1 MQDIN
6 EISRIDKYTCKFENP
21 VMEDQYMEA
30 QWIRLKK
37 ILSFAI
43 IFISIILC
51 FDTFTAYERFGG
63 FRPILIGFPILIGM
77 TLSFFI
83 FPESFK
89 AKRHGLFIAVMVLLV
104 HTYQVFQAIAIENA
118 PEIDAITLLASI
130 PAIFMFI
137 GIMFPFNLIT
147 TVSLLIY
154 LLATLLPAINFD
166 SISMDV
172 IVFTIPVPMI
182 LIIWNRYNNE
192 YNNRLNFAKN
202 VSIDQTKNLMQKT
215 LHRYFGDVLSDKMLR
230 DGGELEGENKWVTI
244 LFTDL
249 NAYSTITENMS
260 PEVALEF
267 LNEYFT
273 KMHEVIEKFNG
284 HILNYI
290 GDSIMVVFGAPEKL
304 KDHENLAV
312 KCSLKMKE
320 KLVELNSE
328 WDNNETSRYWKN
340 HGIDSINMRI
350 GIHTGNVIAGN
361 LGSREML
368 QYSTIGDTV
377 NVAARLE
384 QANKDFNT
392 EISFSHEIYTA
403 LTKELHKKTDLSGE
417 ITLKGRTAPTK
428 VYSIKM

>member
-1 MQDIN
+1 MTD
-6 EISRIDKYTCKFENP
+6 EISRIDRYTCKFENP
-21 VMEDQYMEA
+21 VMEEQFMEA
-30 QWIRLKK
+30 QWMRLKK
-37 ILSFAI
+37 ILNFGLL
-43 IFISIILC
+43 FLSIVLI

-63 FRPILIGFPILIGM
+63 FNLILLGFPILIGVL
-77 TLSFFI
+77 LSFFI
-83 FPESFK
+83 LPESFK
-89 AKRHGLFIAVMVLLV
+89 AKKHGLILAIFFTIIHSFQIV
-104 HTYQVFQAIAIENA
+104 QAIGLDNA
-118 PEIDAITLLASI
+118 PEMDTVELLSSI
-130 PAIFMFI
+130 PTVFMFL
-137 GIMFPFNLIT
+137 GILFPFNLVT
-147 TVSLLIY
+147 TVSLILF
-154 LLATLLPAINFD
+154 LLVTSIPAMNF
-166 SISMDV
+166 SGISSSM
-172 IVFTIPVPMI
+172 IVFNLPIPII

-192 YNNRLNFAKN
+192 YNNRLNFAKT

-215 LHRYFGDVLSDKMLR
+215 LQRYFGNVLSDKMLQ

-249 NAYSTITENMS
+249 SAYSTITENMS
-260 PEVALEF
+260 PEIALEF

-273 KMHEVIEKFNG
+273 KMHEVIEEYGG

-320 KLVELNSE
+320 KLIELNSE

-392 EISFSHEIYTA
+392 EISFSQEIYTA
-403 LTKELHKKTDLSGE
+403 LTKELHGQTDLSGE
-417 ITLKGRTAPTK
+417 ITLKGRASPTK
-428 VYSIKM
+428 VYSIKV